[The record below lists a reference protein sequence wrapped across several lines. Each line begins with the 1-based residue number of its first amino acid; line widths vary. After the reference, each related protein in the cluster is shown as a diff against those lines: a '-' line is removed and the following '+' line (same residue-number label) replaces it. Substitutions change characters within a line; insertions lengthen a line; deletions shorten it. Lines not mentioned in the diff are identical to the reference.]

1 MKGIFFYM
9 TFLIMLLEIL
19 PSFFEAF
26 LFIYIISNCLKLKK
40 WYQQHKAILLLVTTM
55 LNVTLSFLITNVTL
69 RLLLLYLINLITT
82 IFFTQKEN
90 ISSKILYGSSFLCF
104 TVFSEKLTIFTT
116 EFLIG
121 YPMDNI
127 DQITIVRYWLI
138 FVYEIV
144 LALVCYLFVH
154 KKKRSLF
161 LPKLFLLFFCIGIP
175 FCIISSELLLK
186 AIVDLE
192 VSTSYDTSSLQIASA
207 AYMCIQI
214 MLFLL
219 IIYIGNLY
227 KKNLHL
233 NEQKR
238 LSEME
243 QQQLITLKTANISLR
258 SWKHDIQNHLR
269 TMAQLLHNDNPENCE
284 KYIQKLL
291 NNLQYANNVIYTYNP
306 AIDAIL
312 SLKFLEIQRKQI
324 SLSHAIFVSDIKDFP
339 MDDVKL
345 TSILSNLLDN
355 GIEAC
360 EKVET
365 EPFID
370 FTMKN
375 HHSQFLIHIKNSSDG
390 IYQYDTKHH
399 LKSTKSAPNHGNG
412 ISRICTLVEEASG
425 FYKIRPEANYFSITI
440 LLPMNIQDT
449 F

>member
-1 MKGIFFYM
+1 MKGIFFNM
-9 TFLIMLLEIL
+9 TFLIIILEML
-19 PSFFEAF
+19 PSFFEAI
-26 LFIYIISNCLKLKK
+26 LFIYIISNCLELKE
-40 WYQQHKAILLLVTTM
+40 WYRQHKAILLFVTTV
-55 LNVTLSFLITNVTL
+55 LNITLSSLITNVTL
-69 RLLLLYLINLITT
+69 RLLSLYLVNLITT
-82 IFFTQKEN
+82 IFFTKKEH
-90 ISSKILYGSSFLCF
+90 ISSKILYGSSFVCF

-121 YPMDNI
+121 YPMDSI
-127 DQITIVRYWLI
+127 DQITIIRYWLI

-144 LALVCYLFVH
+144 LAFMCYLFVH
-154 KKKRSLF
+154 RKKHSILF
-161 LPKLFLLFFCIGIP
+161 PKPFLLFFSIGIA

-186 AIVDLE
+186 AIVNLE
-192 VSTSYDTSSLQIASA
+192 QLASYNTSSLQVVSV

-214 MLFLL
+214 MLFSLV
-219 IIYIGNLY
+219 IYMGRLY
-227 KKNLHL
+227 EKNLIL
-233 NEQKR
+233 SEQKR

-269 TMAQLLHNDNPENCE
+269 TMAQLLHNDNPENCK

-291 NNLQYANNVIYTYNP
+291 NNLQYANHVIYTYNP
-306 AIDAIL
+306 IIDAVL
-312 SLKFLEIQRKQI
+312 SLKFLEIETKQI
-324 SLSHAIFVSDIKDFP
+324 SLSHAIFISDIKKFP

-365 EPFID
+365 TPFID

-375 HHSQFLIHIKNSSDG
+375 YHSQFLIHIKNSSNG
-390 IYQYDTKHH
+390 IYQYDTKQH
-399 LKSTKSAPNHGNG
+399 LKSTKTAPNHGNG
-412 ISRICTLVEEASG
+412 ISRICTLVEEAGG

-440 LLPMNIQDT
+440 LLPMKIQDT